1 MRIALISPY
10 SWTYPGGVTRHIEA
24 LAAELHALGH
34 EARIVAPYDPDD
46 ALARRLHRGARPQSV
61 EPPEGFVSLGRTFGL
76 PANGAVSNITGL
88 PGAVL
93 ALRRELRDGGYDV
106 VHLHEPV
113 VPMVCWDVLRGACG
127 LPLVGTFHTYSE
139 NPISNGIASVPL
151 GGRRRMNRLR
161 VRIAV
166 SEAAAW
172 TARRFYGGRYRI
184 VPNGVHL
191 EGGGQDGALG
201 PDGDGGG
208 GEGLRDGGGELRE
221 EREERVLLGEGRAR
235 AYVRA
240 RGPSFFEEVLP
251 PGDRFSPIGDAA
263 PTRARGPSFSE
274 DHVDARRD
282 AAEHLRILFIGQ
294 AVERKGLPVLLRAF
308 EALREHVP
316 ATLTLVGA
324 SAEEVAHMTLDDRA
338 ISALGKVSEAR
349 KLAELARADVL
360 CAPSLGGESFGMV
373 ITEGLAAGTPVL
385 ASDIPGYRDV
395 LRDGIDGQLVPAGD
409 PLALAQALR
418 RLALEPARRA
428 RMAVAARE
436 RAERFAWPHVAAEVL
451 DCYEQALAVGE
462 PVTRL
467 ARVAVR
473 HGFAPADLLE
483 RVPAQRLPSLAA
495 TPARGVP
502 GTGPAPGRP
511 RRALAL
517 RRLGLATS
525 SLLGAGLAALALQ
538 RIGVARVAASLLAS
552 KPGLLAAGLAV
563 MCAAMFVRALAWHSI
578 LVVAPTW
585 RRAKRRDAMQG
596 TFIGVLMSSTL
607 PARLGEPSR
616 ALIVARRLGRARETL
631 PVVLGTMV
639 SQTLLNLLALLI
651 LGCVTLSSV
660 SVLDGHDRALLLI
673 ALAPLAALVAVL
685 LAPVLIPPAAI
696 SRSRRLQAA
705 LAGLRGVLLRLR
717 DGLRVF
723 RRPRRAAIATAA
735 QLGAWA
741 LQWMSCWLLLM
752 ALGLGSQAGAGA
764 AAGVLFAVNVTAVIP
779 ATPANVGV
787 FQAACV
793 AVLAGAYHV
802 STPEAIAYGIVLQA
816 VEVSTALLMGVP
828 ALLNEGLSWRDVRLR
843 TMHAA
848 PVTLG
853 PLPAGARSAMAKGAP
868 SGVEG

>member
-24 LAAELHALGH
+24 LSAELRALGH
-34 EARIVAPYDPDD
+34 DARILAPYDPDD
-46 ALARRLHRGARPQSV
+46 ALARHLHRAARPQRLQA
-61 EPPEGFVSLGRTFGL
+61 PEGFVSLGRTFGL

-139 NPISNGIASVPL
+139 NPISNGIAAVPL

-191 EGGGQDGALG
+191 
-201 PDGDGGG
+201 DGGG
-208 GEGLRDGGGELRE
+208 DGVRTGAGAVLPGEEDGLC
-221 EREERVLLGEGRAR
+221 GEGRGEDVVLGETAR
-235 AYVRA
+235 ARVRA
-240 RGPSFFEEVLP
+240 RAQDFLEDNLP
-251 PGDRFSPIGDAA
+251 EDDLSSTGASVA
-263 PTRARGPSFSE
+263 P
-274 DHVDARRD
+274 
-282 AAEHLRILFIGQ
+282 LRILFVGQ
-294 AVERKGLPVLLRAF
+294 AVERKGLPALLRAF
-308 EALREHVP
+308 EALRDHVP

-338 ISALGKVSEAR
+338 VRALGKVSEPR

-373 ITEGLAAGTPVL
+373 ITEALAAGTPVL

-395 LRDGIDGQLVPAGD
+395 LRDGVDGQLVPAGD
-409 PLALAQALR
+409 PLALAEALR
-418 RLALEPARRA
+418 RLALEPERRA
-428 RMAVAARE
+428 RMAACARE

-462 PVTRL
+462 PATRL

-473 HGFAPADLLE
+473 HGLAPADLLP
-483 RVPAQRLPSLAA
+483 RVPAQRLASLQPDVSA
-495 TPARGVP
+495 PAS
-502 GTGPAPGRP
+502 ALGRP
-511 RRALAL
+511 RRMRAL
-517 RRLGLATS
+517 RRLGLASS

-563 MCAAMFVRALAWHSI
+563 MCAAMFVRALAWHAI

-639 SQTLLNLLALLI
+639 SQTLLNLLALAI
-651 LGCVTLSSV
+651 LACVTLSSV

-673 ALAPLAALVAVL
+673 ALAPLAALLAVL
-685 LAPVLIPPAAI
+685 LAPVLIPPAAV
-696 SRSRRLQAA
+696 SRSRRLQAL
-705 LAGLRGVLLRLR
+705 LAGLRAVLMRLR
-717 DGLRVF
+717 DGLQVF

-752 ALGLGSQAGAGA
+752 ALGLNFPAGAAA

-802 STPEAIAYGIVLQA
+802 STPDAIAYGIVLQA

-843 TMHAA
+843 TMHAS
-848 PVTLG
+848 PVTL
-853 PLPAGARSAMAKGAP
+853 PALPDGGRGLSRA
-868 SGVEG
+868 EG

>member
-1 MRIALISPY
+1 VRIALISPY

-24 LAAELHALGH
+24 LAAELDMLGH
-34 EARIVAPYDPDD
+34 DARILAPYDPDD
-46 ALARRLHRGARPQSV
+46 ALSRRLHRGARPQRR
-61 EPPEGFVSLGRTFGL
+61 ERPERFVSLGRTFGL
-76 PANGAVSNITGL
+76 PANGAVSNITGS
-88 PGAVL
+88 PSAIY
-93 ALRRELRDGGYDV
+93 ALRRQLRDGGYDV
-106 VHLHEPV
+106 AHVHEPI
-113 VPMVCWDVLRGACG
+113 VPVVCWDALLSAGE

-139 NPISNGIASVPL
+139 NPITNGIAAVLL
-151 GGRRRMNRLR
+151 GGRRRVNRLR

-184 VPNGVHL
+184 VPNGVAL
-191 EGGGQDGALG
+191 GSGDPTVRSGGDGADE
-201 PDGDGGG
+201 P
-208 GEGLRDGGGELRE
+208 
-221 EREERVLLGEGRAR
+221 
-235 AYVRA
+235 
-240 RGPSFFEEVLP
+240 
-251 PGDRFSPIGDAA
+251 
-263 PTRARGPSFSE
+263 
-274 DHVDARRD
+274 
-282 AAEHLRILFIGQ
+282 LRILFVGQ

-308 EALREHVP
+308 EALRDHVP

-324 SAEEVAHMTLDDRA
+324 CAEEVAHMTLDDRC
-338 ISALGKVSEAR
+338 IRALGKVSEQR
-349 KLAELARADVL
+349 KLDELARADVL

-395 LRDGIDGQLVPAGD
+395 LRDGLDGQLVSAGD
-409 PLALAQALR
+409 PLALAEALR

-428 RMAVAARE
+428 RMAAAARE

-451 DCYEQALAVGE
+451 DCYEQALAIGE
-462 PVTRL
+462 PTGLDMGARL
-467 ARVAVR
+467 SRAAVR
-473 HGFAPADLLE
+473 HGFAPADLLP
-483 RVPAQRLPSLAA
+483 RIPAQRLPSPAGESQAPATAA
-495 TPARGVP
+495 LTTPVSGRSRRG
-502 GTGPAPGRP
+502 R
-511 RRALAL
+511 AL

-525 SLLGAGLAALALQ
+525 SLVGVGLAALALQ
-538 RIGVARVAASLLAS
+538 RVGVTRVAASLVAS
-552 KPGLLAAGLAV
+552 KPGLLVAGLAL
-563 MCAAMFVRALAWHSI
+563 MCASMFVRALAWHAI

-585 RRAKRRDAMQG
+585 RRARRRDAMQG

-673 ALAPLAALVAVL
+673 ALAPLVALLAVL
-685 LAPVLIPPAAI
+685 LAPVLIPPSAV
-696 SRSRRLQAA
+696 SRSRRLQA
-705 LAGLRGVLLRLR
+705 LLVGLRGVLLRLR

-723 RRPRRAAIATAA
+723 RKPRRAAVATAA

-752 ALGLGSQAGAGA
+752 ALGLDAHAGAGA
-764 AAGVLFAVNVTAVIP
+764 AAAVLFAVNVTAVIP

-853 PLPAGARSAMAKGAP
+853 PLPERAAGLSR
-868 SGVEG
+868 VER

>member
-24 LAAELHALGH
+24 LAAELGVLGH
-34 EARIVAPYDPDD
+34 DARILAPYDPDD
-46 ALARRLHRGARPQSV
+46 ALSRRLHRGARPQPC
-61 EPPEGFVSLGRTFGL
+61 EPPVGFVSLGRTFGL
-76 PANGAVSNITGL
+76 PANGAVSNITGS
-88 PGAVL
+88 PSAIFT
-93 ALRRELRDGGYDV
+93 LRRELREGGYDV
-106 VHLHEPV
+106 AHIHEPI
-113 VPMVCWDVLRGACG
+113 VPVVCWDALLSAGD

-139 NPISNGIASVPL
+139 NPITNGIAAVPL
-151 GGRRRMNRLR
+151 GGRRRVNRLR

-191 EGGGQDGALG
+191 DDVTGASAETA
-201 PDGDGGG
+201 PADGD
-208 GEGLRDGGGELRE
+208 R
-221 EREERVLLGEGRAR
+221 
-235 AYVRA
+235 
-240 RGPSFFEEVLP
+240 PLP
-251 PGDRFSPIGDAA
+251 EPAPADGDRP
-263 PTRARGPSFSE
+263 
-274 DHVDARRD
+274 
-282 AAEHLRILFIGQ
+282 LRILFVGQ

-308 EALREHVP
+308 EALRDHVP

-324 SAEEVAHMTLDDRA
+324 SAEEVAHMALDDRC
-338 ISALGKVSEAR
+338 IRALGKVSEPR
-349 KLAELARADVL
+349 KLAELAHADVL

-395 LRDGIDGQLVPAGD
+395 LRDGVDGQLVPVGD

-428 RMAVAARE
+428 RMSLAARE
-436 RAERFAWPHVAAEVL
+436 RAERFAWPHVGAEVL

-462 PVTRL
+462 PATRL
-467 ARVAVR
+467 TRAAVR
-473 HGFAPADLLE
+473 HGFAPADLLP
-483 RVPAQRLPSLAA
+483 RVPAQRLASLKAQA
-495 TPARGVP
+495 PTLPASDR
-502 GTGPAPGRP
+502 A
-511 RRALAL
+511 RRVRRL
-517 RRLGLATS
+517 RRLGLAGS

-538 RIGVARVAASLLAS
+538 HIGVTRVAASLVAS
-552 KPGLLAAGLAV
+552 KPGLLLAGLAV
-563 MCAAMFVRALAWHSI
+563 MCAAMLVRALAWHTI

-685 LAPVLIPPAAI
+685 LAPVLIPPAAV

-705 LAGLRGVLLRLR
+705 LVGLRGVLLRLR

-723 RRPRRAAIATAA
+723 SRPRRAALATAT
-735 QLGAWA
+735 QLSAWA
-741 LQWMSCWLLLM
+741 LQWLSCWLLLM
-752 ALGLGSQAGAGA
+752 ALGLDSHAGAGA

-802 STPEAIAYGIVLQA
+802 STPDAIAYGIVLQA

-853 PLPAGARSAMAKGAP
+853 PLPEGTERRQRIAATAGS
-868 SGVEG
+868 